1 MSSEIQRPL
10 YANIGNMQADFWRGA
25 QLPQLPQLPHSNNSA
40 KLSPQYEGNHM
51 SQLPQLPPAQQ
62 NQQPAQNQLAQLPQ
76 MPQMPQL
83 QEQREEQPEEPQDD
97 TKFNPDKLVNEIQVS
112 FHPFFCYWFCFLS
125 EVKWVKVGQKV
136 S

>member
-25 QLPQLPQLPHSNNSA
+25 QLPQLSHQNNAANA
-40 KLSPQYEGNHM
+40 KLSPQYESGHLQ
-51 SQLPQLPPAQQ
+51 SQQPQLPAVQQ
-62 NQQPAQNQLAQLPQ
+62 NQPPQNQLAQLPQ

-83 QEQREEQPEEPQDD
+83 QEQRDENTDEPQDD

-112 FHPFFCYWFCFLS
+112 GVLFHKFSVFWNFN
-125 EVKWVKVGQKV
+125 
-136 S
+136 